1 MEYKPI
7 ILSEDLT
14 AVASGKALEYRDSP
28 KAFLNFKEEPEEPKF
43 RFIILKHDLTHQII
57 KNFALTFSQKTLML
71 ARKKKQT
78 LSPQD
83 WLVGHIS
90 EATELD

>member
-7 ILSEDLT
+7 ILSEYLT

-57 KNFALTFSQKTLML
+57 NFCVGLFSKDADVGSQ
-71 ARKKKQT
+71 KKQT